1 MSTLAPRPCAA
12 IRSAL
17 AAAFAAAL
25 AWLLL
30 APTPAHAQFT
40 LRPSSDLSVT
50 LTANP
55 NPVSA
60 LDPFDLTAQVRNTGL
75 RRFTCQRDPLR
86 GFVCTEVNQGLDST
100 ATSLTFRLPFGYG
113 FDGFSAEGGFIC
125 RVTANDA
132 GNGLVIGCD
141 NGLVRNDGTAQ
152 VRLRLRAPGSA
163 AAHTLNAQVAGNV
176 LESSTSNNLASLAF
190 TVNPLNPNRPDL
202 FVLGMASPNPAGRFD
217 EVSFPASLHNGGASG
232 ANTVT
237 VDFFANLPAQI
248 TAFVPPAGFSCQLS
262 PGAGMLLRCVGSIG
276 PFTSVTFPIRAR
288 LANPSS
294 VLAGTPFSVFGYIDT
309 QRTVN
314 ELDENNN
321 SFTIATV
328 IR

>member
-1 MSTLAPRPCAA
+1 
-12 IRSAL
+12 
-17 AAAFAAAL
+17 
-25 AWLLL
+25 
-30 APTPAHAQFT
+30 
-40 LRPSSDLSVT
+40 
-50 LTANP
+50 
-55 NPVSA
+55 
-60 LDPFDLTAQVRNTGL
+60 
-75 RRFTCQRDPLR
+75 
-86 GFVCTEVNQGLDST
+86 
-100 ATSLTFRLPFGYG
+100 
-113 FDGFSAEGGFIC
+113 
-125 RVTANDA
+125 
-132 GNGLVIGCD
+132 
-141 NGLVRNDGTAQ
+141 
-152 VRLRLRAPGSA
+152 
-163 AAHTLNAQVAGNV
+163 VAGNV